1 MPNAINFSQSVRVA
15 MPNSIDFEKNL
26 PHWLRVKLAIHRLRC
41 GKRNGI
47 NYVVR
52 VWVSSLLNMSKPLQ
66 DHLHYSAS
74 LAIYHFANL
83 SRLLHSLF
91 PQSTKAVSTLMRFPK
106 YGFFFVFDNAS
117 IDSRLHYSFDVFS
130 VVHTKTLENDR
141 VAGCG
146 VN

>member
-1 MPNAINFSQSVRVA
+1 

-52 VWVSSLLNMSKPLQ
+52 VWVSSFLNMSKPLQ
-66 DHLHYSAS
+66 HNFHFSAS
-74 LAIYHFANL
+74 LAICHFANL

-91 PQSTKAVSTLMRFPK
+91 RQSTKGVSTRMRFPK
-106 YGFFFVFDNAS
+106 DGFFFFDNAS
-117 IDSRLHYSFDVFS
+117 IDTRLHYIFDAFS
-130 VVHTKTLENDR
+130 TVHTKTFENDR
-141 VAGCG
+141 IARCD